1 MIRKWFS
8 TKKAPAIF
16 GRKAGPERI
25 GTTMNNIKELNNG
38 CKLNNLLKYHNLLSK
53 ARQVTDHEGLKFI
66 ETELKRAKE
75 MFLFLEST
83 SMFGEGWNE

>member
-1 MIRKWFS
+1 
-8 TKKAPAIF
+8 
-16 GRKAGPERI
+16 
-25 GTTMNNIKELNNG
+25 MNNIKELNNG

-53 ARQVTDHEGLKFI
+53 ARLVTDHEGLKFI

-83 SMFGEGWNE
+83 SMFGEG

>member
-1 MIRKWFS
+1 
-8 TKKAPAIF
+8 
-16 GRKAGPERI
+16 
-25 GTTMNNIKELNNG
+25 MNNIKELNNG

-75 MFLFLEST
+75 MFCFLYYSSVIQFSIYPLENWQT
-83 SMFGEGWNE
+83 QCFQGLNDYLDICIFK